1 MYFLTLQRLLISSPG
16 PQETVTHVLLNTFLF
31 SLHGID
37 LVPSVIQF
45 PPFCLQEH
53 PILFRSLLMALN
65 KYTFWDLT
73 EQAVLFQTTSKA
85 ACSKHELVQSWDG
98 ACPAYSLWP
107 FLIPN
112 SLLST
117 TACMGRGP
125 QPWPHTKPL
134 ESFLSSWGSGHSPND
149 IRISRW
155 GPGILESGPGDCSKE
170 PRWET
175 LSEVGI

>member
-31 SLHGID
+31 SLHEID
-37 LVPSVIQF
+37 LVPSVFQF
-45 PPFCLQEH
+45 SPFCLQEH

-112 SLLST
+112 SLLFT

-125 QPWPHTKPL
+125 QPWPHTLSLWRAFWAPEAQATAQMTS
-134 ESFLSSWGSGHSPND
+134 ES
-149 IRISRW
+149 
-155 GPGILESGPGDCSKE
+155 PGGVLAYLRAAQVTAVKSHVEKLWA
-170 PRWET
+170 R
-175 LSEVGI
+175 